1 MKKQKKTNNKI
12 SGLISVLIILILII
26 SNQLFG
32 GDLYNFALGFENE
45 TSSTYTS
52 FNIIDENLK
61 IEDGKLNVL
70 FIYVGQ
76 ADCTLITKD
85 NYSMLIDSGNSED
98 GTNIV
103 NFLKQI
109 GITRLDYLVG
119 THSDED
125 HIGGAS
131 YILQNL
137 EVDKLYMSSIGN
149 GKSYYDGTI
158 KKANEKNV
166 DIVYPEL
173 DDKIPFGGDI
183 NIKVK
188 SAEKYEGIS
197 SNNSSIVLQL
207 TYQNNKF
214 LFMGDCEKESES
226 IHSWEKVD
234 VLKVGHHG
242 SNTGSTEE
250 FLNQVKSHYAVIQV
264 GKNNQYRL
272 PNKYVIK
279 RLETIGANILRTDI
293 NETSFLFVSDGTNI
307 IEKEINLNLDS
318 N

>member
-12 SGLISVLIILILII
+12 PGLISVLIILILII

-32 GDLYNFALGFENE
+32 GNLYNFALDFGNN
-45 TSSTYTS
+45 TTSTYTS
-52 FNIIDENLK
+52 FNNIDENLK

-70 FIYVGQ
+70 FLYVGQ
-76 ADCTLITKD
+76 ADCTLIKND
-85 NYSMLIDSGNSED
+85 NYSMLIDSGNLED
-98 GTNIV
+98 GANIV

-109 GITRLDYLVG
+109 GINKLDYLVG

-125 HIGGAS
+125 HIGGAT

-137 EVDKLYMSSIGN
+137 QVDKLYISSIGH
-149 GKSYYDGTI
+149 GKSFYDSTI
-158 KKANEKNV
+158 NKARERNV
-166 DIVYPEL
+166 EVGYPEL
-173 DDKIPFGGDI
+173 DEKIPFGSID
-183 NIKVK
+183 IKVK

-207 TYQNNKF
+207 TYINNKF

-226 IHSWEKVD
+226 VHSWEKVD

-242 SNTGSTEE
+242 SNTSSTED
-250 FLNQVKSHYAVIQV
+250 FLNQVRPHYAVIQV

-279 RLETIGANILRTDI
+279 RLEMIDANVLRTDI

-318 N
+318 NE